1 MRGLLTRGRVSLAAA
16 LALAL
21 SGMVA
26 AVLLGGPAGAVAAAS
41 RSDGCKKLTANL
53 NMPTATLS
61 ACTSDRDAQDPGVV
75 EKGSGTFPISAITS
89 GHGTIT
95 WKAPYEG
102 GTAAVPAHTDVMN
115 VVATAVGGPGQP
127 ADEAETTPCPAGQ
140 QELKITGVVGPTDT
154 TDTPP
159 ETDVGGMV
167 TAEVCVNPATGA
179 VILEPG
185 TAFKI
190 SAPAPG

>member
-1 MRGLLTRGRVSLAAA
+1 

-21 SGMVA
+21 SGTAA
-26 AVLLGGPAGAVAAAS
+26 AVLLGGAVGAVAATS
-41 RSDGCKKLTANL
+41 RSDVCKKLTANL
-53 NMPTATLS
+53 HMPTATLS

-75 EKGSGTFPISAITS
+75 ETGSGTFPLSAITT
-89 GHGTIT
+89 GAGTIT
-95 WKAPYEG
+95 WKPPYEG
-102 GTAAVPAHTDVMN
+102 GTAAAPRHTDVK

-140 QELKITGVVGPTDT
+140 QELKITGTVGPTDT

-159 ETDVGGMV
+159 ETDVGGRV
-167 TAEVCVNPATGA
+167 TAEACVNSATGA

-185 TAFKI
+185 TAFRI
-190 SAPAPG
+190 SAPQPG